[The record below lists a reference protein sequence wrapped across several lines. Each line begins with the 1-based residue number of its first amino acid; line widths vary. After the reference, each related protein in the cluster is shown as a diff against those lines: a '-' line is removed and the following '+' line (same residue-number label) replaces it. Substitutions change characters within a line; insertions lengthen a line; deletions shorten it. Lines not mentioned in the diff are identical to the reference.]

1 MTIDINLF
9 IWSITLLPI
18 LVLLLLM
25 VKFKI
30 PAAKAAPIGLVT
42 ALIIALL
49 VYRANWSLIAI
60 ESAKG
65 LWNAFTILIVVWPA
79 ILIYEVTNEANA
91 FDAFR
96 IGMQKLSPNKLLQIL
111 AIGWVFV
118 SFLQGITGFGV
129 PIAVGA
135 PLLIGIGVQPIWA
148 VVIPL
153 LAHAWAGTFGTLAVA
168 WNSLL
173 FQTGYSGTTMANTI
187 GIWATAFIWITNL
200 IAGLSICYSYGKWK
214 GVKKGFIAVLS
225 ISIIHGGGQMI
236 LSQINQTLA
245 AFLPT
250 CMALGAVFLLGKS
263 KFYKEKWDINNSEI
277 MDRKNTKLLAV
288 DSNITISEAFLPYY
302 VLTFITLFIL
312 LIPPVNKFLSNW
324 KVGFSFPE
332 TSTGYG
338 IINEAITLYSPIS
351 PFTHAST
358 FLLISGLVGYSY
370 LYSKGKI
377 KKGGGKRI
385 FRNIVKKTTPSSIAI
400 VCLIIMSR
408 IMSGTGQTTVLA
420 TGTSMVLGKAY
431 VIVAPLIGLL
441 GSFMTS
447 SNMSSNILFGGFQK
461 TTSELL
467 GLNQAAI
474 IGAQTA
480 GGAIGNSM
488 APGSIILGTTT
499 AKILGSEGEVL
510 KRTLPIAIGTSVLC
524 GIILYI
530 ALIII

>member
-1 MTIDINLF
+1 
-9 IWSITLLPI
+9 
-18 LVLLLLM
+18 
-25 VKFKI
+25 
-30 PAAKAAPIGLVT
+30 
-42 ALIIALL
+42 
-49 VYRANWSLIAI
+49 
-60 ESAKG
+60 
-65 LWNAFTILIVVWPA
+65 
-79 ILIYEVTNEANA
+79 
-91 FDAFR
+91 
-96 IGMQKLSPNKLLQIL
+96 
-111 AIGWVFV
+111 
-118 SFLQGITGFGV
+118 
-129 PIAVGA
+129 
-135 PLLIGIGVQPIWA
+135 
-148 VVIPL
+148 
-153 LAHAWAGTFGTLAVA
+153 
-168 WNSLL
+168 
-173 FQTGYSGTTMANTI
+173 
-187 GIWATAFIWITNL
+187 
-200 IAGLSICYSYGKWK
+200 
-214 GVKKGFIAVLS
+214 
-225 ISIIHGGGQMI
+225 
-236 LSQINQTLA
+236 
-245 AFLPT
+245 
-250 CMALGAVFLLGKS
+250 LGAVFLLGKS
-263 KFYKEKWDINNSEI
+263 KFYKEKWDISNSEI

-312 LIPPVNKFLSNW
+312 LIPPVNKFLSSW

-358 FLLISGLVGYSY
+358 FLLISGLIGYSY

-480 GGAIGNSM
+480 GGAIGNAM